1 MNYLAIDT
9 SGNHLTAV
17 LSVDGKEYE
26 RFLPNSGVNHSV
38 ELMVCVEELFLAAN
52 ITPNEIDVF
61 CSVVGPGSFTG
72 IRIGVSTVK
81 GFADSTHKKVLAVT
95 SFDTI
100 AYNKTCEKVLAV
112 INAHH
117 DNFYVCGYE
126 NGKVVLEPAFTDL
139 EQVKNLS
146 KDYKLLSYELI
157 DGLNVQV
164 VSPLEGL
171 KKALECNI
179 LNASDDVN
187 SLKPFYLRLSQAEE
201 GRL

>member
-9 SGNHLTAV
+9 SGNHLTVV
-17 LSVDGKEYE
+17 LKYE
-26 RFLPNSGVNHSV
+26 EQIYQKYLPDSGVNHSV
-38 ELMVCVEELFLAAN
+38 ELMACVEELLTKAD
-52 ITPNEIDVF
+52 ITPNDVDVF
-61 CSVVGPGSFTG
+61 CSVIGPGSFTG
-72 IRIGVSTVK
+72 IRIGVATVK
-81 GFADSTHKKVLAVT
+81 GFAYPTQKSVLSVT

-100 AYNKTCEKVLAV
+100 AYNKTCSRVLAV

-126 NGKVVLEPAFTDL
+126 KGKVVLQPFFTNL
-139 EQVKNLS
+139 EKVKELE
-146 KDYKLLSYELI
+146 KEYKLLSYESI
-157 DGLNVQV
+157 DGFMVEI

-171 KKALECNI
+171 KLAIEDKIGE
-179 LNASDDVN
+179 ASSDVN

>member
-17 LSVDGKEYE
+17 LSVDEKIYE
-26 RFLPNSGVNHSV
+26 KFLPSSGVNHSV
-38 ELMVCVEELFLAAN
+38 ELMVCVEELFSAAN
-52 ITPNEIDVF
+52 VTPNEVDVF

-72 IRIGVSTVK
+72 IRIGVATIK
-81 GFADSTHKKVLAVT
+81 GFADPTNKKVLAVT

-126 NGKVVLEPAFTDL
+126 NGKVSLQPSFTNL
-139 EQVKNLS
+139 EQVKELS
-146 KDYKLLSYELI
+146 KEYKLLSYEPI
-157 DGLNVQV
+157 DGLMVEI

-171 KKALECNI
+171 KKAIEHNI
-179 LNASDDVN
+179 ANASGDVN
-187 SLKPFYLRLSQAEE
+187 SVKPFYLRLSQAEE

>member
-9 SGNHLTAV
+9 SGSHLTVV
-17 LSVDGKEYE
+17 LSVNGKIYE

-38 ELMVCVEELFLAAN
+38 ELMGCVDELFSASN
-52 ITPNEIDVF
+52 TTPYDIDVY

-81 GFADSTHKKVLAVT
+81 GFADPTHKKVLSVT

-100 AYNKTCEKVLAV
+100 AYNKTSGKVLAV
-112 INAHH
+112 INARH

-126 NGKVVLEPAFTDL
+126 NGKVAFEPIFTNLEKVQ
-139 EQVKNLS
+139 EIS
-146 KDYKLLSYELI
+146 KEYKLLSYEPI
-157 DGLNVQV
+157 DGLIVEI

-171 KKALECNI
+171 KNAINDKIGEAL
-179 LNASDDVN
+179 DDIN
-187 SLKPFYLRLSQAEE
+187 SVKPFYLRLSQAEE